1 MKEYSDFFGKIFWI
15 LNKSKLKHLYP
26 TNPGELG
33 SGWEH
38 SVLSDYYSSLEDL
51 VDNLIE
57 CCQGIH
63 GLFEI
68 SIPETECNE
77 TSKDLITSFYVYV
90 ESKRNI
96 FQESFIQNI
105 IDEIQAL
112 NAKTLY
118 KLKYLK

>member
-1 MKEYSDFFGKIFWI
+1 MKEHSDFFGRILWI

-26 TNPGELG
+26 SNPGELG

-38 SVLSDYYSSLEDL
+38 QVLNDYYSKLEEL
-51 VDNLIE
+51 TDNLIE

-63 GLFEI
+63 GLHEI
-68 SIPETECNE
+68 TIPEINCEE
-77 TSKDLITSFYVYV
+77 TAKDLITSFYVYV

-96 FQESFIQNI
+96 FSESFIQNI